1 MDAPWQ
7 RWRCL
12 SEWGNTGVV
21 RSFARGVAGTQSLR
35 TGTFARVSFF
45 RPQWGKASA
54 SHRLPAEAESRVA
67 TEKSK
72 MESMVLFVHA
82 RRALVGLWPLMIK
95 LWEAT
100 QDRFYKTNQEYKVLE
115 SLLCRCSPVRSIQSQ
130 ADGAACRYADQHGND
145 LFKSVVMRCR

>member
-1 MDAPWQ
+1 M
-7 RWRCL
+7 
-12 SEWGNTGVV
+12 
-21 RSFARGVAGTQSLR
+21 
-35 TGTFARVSFF
+35 
-45 RPQWGKASA
+45 
-54 SHRLPAEAESRVA
+54 PAEAERRIA
-67 TEKSK
+67 TEKSN

-130 ADGAACRYADQHGND
+130 ADGAACRYADRHGND